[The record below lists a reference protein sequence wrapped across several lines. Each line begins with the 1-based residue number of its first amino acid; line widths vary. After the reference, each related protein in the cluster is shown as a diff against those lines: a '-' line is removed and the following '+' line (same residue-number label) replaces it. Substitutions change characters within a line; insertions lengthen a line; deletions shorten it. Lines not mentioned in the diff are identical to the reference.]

1 MWVMLNNAFFS
12 IVSKDCAPD
21 ELMVRARRPGDIEKV
36 FPEAKVTEFTASDYH
51 YRAAIKRT
59 RIAYVLTN
67 LVQEIDYSNF
77 KNTVR
82 DKPLH
87 DAYLRVWNAMADLQP
102 QEPYAGRRRQRATLF
117 DDGMGGT
124 YRPGAVIDA
133 ADRLYPFE
141 TAHLFATGHMPD
153 DADFEPVD
161 PKPTKTKKRKANKNT
176 RGR

>member
-1 MWVMLNNAFFS
+1 MWIMLNDAFFS

-36 FPEAKVTEFTASDYH
+36 FPEMAGKVKEFTSSDYH
-51 YRAAIKRT
+51 YRAAIKCSRVAFVIME
-59 RIAYVLTN
+59 RIIR
-67 LVQEIDYSNF
+67 IDYSNF

-102 QEPYAGRRRQRATLF
+102 QAPYAGRRQASLMAFDVPDVPGFRGESDF
-117 DDGMGGT
+117 DDEGNIVT
-124 YRPGAVIDA
+124 PAPKA
-133 ADRLYPFE
+133 AKK
-141 TAHLFATGHMPD
+141 
-153 DADFEPVD
+153 
-161 PKPTKTKKRKANKNT
+161 KPAKKNT